1 LQVSILSGKEVK
13 MAPSENQALDDEL
26 LKRYLLGALP
36 EAETE
41 RLHELSVTDG
51 DLAGRL
57 EAVENDLVDAYVR
70 GELPP
75 EDLDQFK
82 RFYLAS
88 PRRRE
93 KVRLAAGFLALEGRA
108 ARAAGMQETAS
119 QRTLPDRSKGRMH
132 AGPRFRLQWG
142 LAAASLALLIAG
154 SYLLFQNLGL
164 RKQLTEAQSQHA
176 PDKRVEE
183 LERQLAQERSDKD
196 QALKELQQAHDSQP
210 NLDQLKT
217 VSVLLPPPLRSEG
230 PVPTV
235 SVHPGTDLVVLVLPV
250 EADDFPAYQAK
261 LKDPRTRQV
270 LWSSARLAIT
280 PGGERKTVSISFRAG
295 LLKQQN
301 YIVDLAGLPSHGAAE
316 VIGGYPFSV
325 VLQ

>member
-1 LQVSILSGKEVK
+1 
-13 MAPSENQALDDEL
+13 MAPSDNQALDDEL

-57 EAVENDLVDAYVR
+57 DAVENDLVDAYVR
-70 GELPP
+70 GELPQ
-75 EDLDQFK
+75 EDSHQFK
-82 RFYLAS
+82 SFYLAS
-88 PRRRE
+88 PKRRE
-93 KVRLAAGFLALEGRA
+93 KVRLAEGFLALQGRA
-108 ARAAGMQETAS
+108 ARAAGIAEAVS
-119 QRTLPDRSKGRMH
+119 QRTLPDRSTGRMP

-142 LAAASLALLIAG
+142 LAAALLALLIG
-154 SYLLFQNLGL
+154 GGYLLFENLGL
-164 RKQLTEAQSQHA
+164 RKQLTQAQSQPA
-176 PDKRVEE
+176 PDPRVGE
-183 LERQLAQERSDKD
+183 LERQLAQERLARD
-196 QALKELQQAHDSQP
+196 QAVKDLEQAHGSQP

-217 VSVLLPPPLRSEG
+217 VSVLLPPPLRSAG
-230 PVPTV
+230 PAPVV
-235 SVHPGTDLVVLVLPV
+235 SVHTGTDLVVLVLSV

-261 LKDPRTRQV
+261 LKDPRTGRV
-270 LWSSARLAIT
+270 LWSSARLAIA
-280 PGGERKTVSISFRAG
+280 PGAEKKTVSISFHAR

-301 YIVDLAGLPSHGAAE
+301 YLVDLMGIPSHGAAE